1 MGAMRNLISTHRRL
15 SGYQSLPHKEAV
27 APLASIEVPLSR
39 SATPTRAASPAWAPG
54 SRRGW
59 LIWALGCGFYTYD
72 FLIRIDPGM
81 MVGDLMRDFSVSAAA
96 VGSLSA
102 WYLYSY
108 AVLQVPVGMVLD
120 RFGPRHLLTAA
131 ALLTTL
137 GCFLFGLAPG
147 FGIARLGRILN
158 GIGGGT
164 AFLGSIT
171 LAALWLPPERF
182 AVMSGFTM
190 AIGTLGTLAL
200 QMPLAYLVQT
210 AGWRPSLY
218 VIAALG
224 LVVAAL
230 LWTIVRDA
238 PHRVRFDAGHGLAH
252 AVRAVMGNR
261 QVWLVAG
268 ANCCFAGPMLAF
280 GGLWSVPYL
289 MQVYGLGREA
299 ATEINGVMLVAW
311 GFGGPLAGWLSNR
324 LRRRKPVLVGSLAF
338 ATLLWLALAVAPP
351 LPIPVLLLLYATL
364 GAATSGMMIGF
375 TLARELA
382 SPETVGAASGIV
394 NTLMTGSGAI
404 TQPLFGWLLDQQWRG
419 DYLGGARAY
428 PSTAYGHAALLFVA
442 LPVIGIGL
450 ALRARESHCQPVW
463 LRRR

>member
-1 MGAMRNLISTHRRL
+1 
-15 SGYQSLPHKEAV
+15 V
-27 APLASIEVPLSR
+27 SR
-39 SATPTRAASPAWAPG
+39 SLTPARTASPAWAPG
-54 SRRGW
+54 SPRGW

-81 MVGDLMRDFSVSAAA
+81 MVGDLMRDFGVSAAA
-96 VGSLSA
+96 VGGLSA

-108 AVLQVPVGMVLD
+108 SVLQIPVGMVLD
-120 RFGPRHLLTAA
+120 RFGPRHLLTGA
-131 ALLTTL
+131 ALLTAL
-137 GCFLFGLAPG
+137 GCLLFGAAPD
-147 FGIARLGRILN
+147 FGVARLGRILN

-200 QMPLAYLVQT
+200 QVPLAHLVQT

-218 VIAALG
+218 IIAAIG
-224 LVVAAL
+224 LLVAVA
-230 LWTIVRDA
+230 LWTFVRDA
-238 PHRVRFDAGHGLAH
+238 PHRVRVGPGRGLGHAL
-252 AVRAVMGNR
+252 RAVAGNR

-268 ANCCFAGPMLAF
+268 ANCCLSGPMLAF

-289 MQVYGLGREA
+289 MQVYGFGREV
-299 ATEINGVMLVAW
+299 ATDVNGAMLVAW

-324 LRRRKPVLVGSLAF
+324 LGRRKPVLIGAVVSAGI
-338 ATLLWLALAVAPP
+338 LWLVLALAPP
-351 LPIPVLLLLYATL
+351 LPLPALLFLYAAI
-364 GAATSGMMIGF
+364 GIATSGMMIGF

-382 SPETVGAASGIV
+382 TQETVGAASGVV
-394 NTLMTGSGAI
+394 NTMMTAAGAV
-404 TQPLFGWLLDQQWRG
+404 TQPLFGWLLDLQWQG

-428 PSTAYGHAALLFVA
+428 PSTAFGHAALLFVA
-442 LPVIGIGL
+442 LLAVGLGL
-450 ALRARESHCQPVW
+450 AARARESRCRPVW
-463 LRRR
+463 TTRPA